1 MSPILIGAVTTIL
14 VAAVI
19 YTIAVFAEQ
28 RSGVLKPW
36 HLALFWL
43 GLIFDTTGTT
53 LMSKIAGGFEFNIHG
68 VLGVAAIVLML
79 IHAGWATIAITFKQE
94 GVLKNFHTFS
104 THVWGLWMLSLVS
117 GFVLAVP
124 GILASRSSTAE
135 NPAGASV
142 SLIRGMCPLRMI
154 RA

>member
-1 MSPILIGAVTTIL
+1 MSLTLIAAVVTIL
-14 VAAVI
+14 TAAVV

-79 IHAGWATIAITFKQE
+79 VHAGWATIAITFKQE
-94 GVLKNFHTFS
+94 SVLKNFHTFS
-104 THVWGLWMLSLVS
+104 THVWGLWMVSLVS
-117 GFVLAVP
+117 GFVLAIP
-124 GILASRSSTAE
+124 GILSKRPSTAE
-135 NPAGASV
+135 NPAGGQACLTTGV
-142 SLIRGMCPLRMI
+142 CPLRVLC
-154 RA
+154 A

>member
-1 MSPILIGAVTTIL
+1 MSPILIAATTSIL
-14 VAAVI
+14 AAAVI

-53 LMSKIAGGFEFNIHG
+53 LMSKIAGGFELNIHG
-68 VLGVAAIVLML
+68 VLGVAAIALML
-79 IHAGWATIAITFKQE
+79 VHAGWATIAITFKQQQ
-94 GVLKNFHTFS
+94 VLKSFHTFS

-117 GFVLAVP
+117 GMVLALP
-124 GILASRSSTAE
+124 GMLPKRSTAAA
-135 NPAGASV
+135 NPSASLV
-142 SLIRGMCPLRMI
+142 SLGAGVCPLRTLG
-154 RA
+154 A

>member
-1 MSPILIGAVTTIL
+1 MSPILIGAVATIL
-14 VAAVI
+14 TAAVI

-28 RSGVLKPW
+28 RSGVLRPW

-68 VLGVAAIVLML
+68 VLGVAAIALML
-79 IHAGWATIAITFKQE
+79 VHAGWATIAITFQQQQ
-94 GVLKNFHTFS
+94 VLKSFHTFS

-117 GFVLAVP
+117 GMVLALP
-124 GILASRSSTAE
+124 GMLSERSATVRSSS
-135 NPAGASV
+135 PSLV
-142 SLIRGMCPLRMI
+142 SLGAGVCPLRMLG
-154 RA
+154 A